1 MATYKDKKIKPKERK
16 VAMRL
21 IDLRIEQGL
30 SQDALAEKAG
40 IDRKTVNRIENDH
53 FSPNLNTLI
62 RLCRALKVQPSQLLK
77 GIK

>member
-1 MATYKDKKIKPKERK
+1 MKEKTIKPNQRK

-21 IDLRIEQGL
+21 LDLRVERGF
-30 SQDALAEKAG
+30 SQDALAKKSG

-53 FSPNLNTLI
+53 FSPSLNTLI
-62 RLCRALKVQPSQLLK
+62 RLCRALKVQPSDLLK